1 MAILVSCGS
10 IEETTPQLI
19 KSIEVSDD
27 GEHISTINYR
37 YDNQNRLIE
46 VDNELIEPTGNKHF
60 IDTIIYVGDEI
71 RAISEVANT
80 TYTYKYSNGKPTE
93 CYIDMLGK
101 SQHYYYEGDKVNI
114 IRDDNDCTFKWKN
127 GCITECYEEGF
138 FPSKTTYEYTNIR
151 NTLTIDIDILSL
163 VPFFIPSISSFG
175 SWCKSDFLPSKRI
188 TATDDRIEK
197 ISYEYIF
204 DDTTEKIIEIK
215 ISGDKETTKDG
226 KFQKESS
233 IRTLKITYY

>member
-1 MAILVSCGS
+1 MAFIVSCGS

-19 KSIEVSDD
+19 KSIEVLVD
-27 GEHISTINYR
+27 GEHINTITYK

-46 VDNELIEPTGNKHF
+46 VDNDLTNDEHF
-60 IDTIIYVGDEI
+60 KDTIIYEGDEI
-71 RAISEVANT
+71 RVISEAANT
-80 TYTYKYSNGKPTE
+80 TFTYKFSNGKPTE
-93 CYIDMLGK
+93 CYIDMFEK
-101 SQHYYYEGDKVNI
+101 SQHYYYEGDKINI
-114 IRDDNDCTFKWKN
+114 IRDDIIGDDHDCTFKWKN
-127 GCITECYEEGF
+127 GCITEGYELGL
-138 FPSKTTYEYTNIR
+138 KTTYEYTNIR

-175 SWCKSDFLPSKRI
+175 SWCKSDFLPSKRT

-204 DDTTEKIIEIK
+204 DDTTGKVIEIK